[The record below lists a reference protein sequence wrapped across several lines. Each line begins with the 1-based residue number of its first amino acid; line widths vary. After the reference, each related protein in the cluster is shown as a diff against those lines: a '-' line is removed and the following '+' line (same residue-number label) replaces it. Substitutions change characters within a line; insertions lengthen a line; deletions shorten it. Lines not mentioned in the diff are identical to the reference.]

1 MFFSTYFY
9 LLVEDECGGLLFFCG
24 GCDKVAHGKGLCYFL
39 FLAIT
44 NITLISLITK
54 WLQRT
59 LYFFYE

>member
-1 MFFSTYFY
+1 MSVADSCFSAADAIN
-9 LLVEDECGGLLFFCG
+9 LLMVKGCAIFC
-24 GCDKVAHGKGLCYFL
+24 FL
-39 FLAIT
+39 VIT